1 MLSQARR
8 QIAFEERSLSDFNDN
23 CSRQGTDTEMCLLK
37 HEETVHELG
46 SELMIPSN
54 KLEIMQF

>member
-1 MLSQARR
+1 MLSQERR